1 MPETKDISRHPS
13 LSSRSFFGRLKGK
26 KLRPGQEEAINFLL
40 PELLYKPEQ
49 TLEAN
54 FIRPYQAYQIEIGFG
69 GGEHLLFQ
77 ARNNPD
83 TAFIGCEPFI
93 NGMAKLLS
101 RIREEKLENIRL
113 WNRDAAEL
121 LPKLPENR
129 FEKAYLLYPDPWPK
143 RRQRKRRFL
152 SDVTIPM
159 LARIL
164 FDGAEF
170 RFATDI
176 DDYAGWGL
184 MRLNR
189 SPFFIWEAE
198 KAEDWQKPWKDWP
211 GTRYEAK
218 ALKEGRPP
226 SYLTFKCCA
235 KE

>member
-1 MPETKDISRHPS
+1 MPQEKDNDCTQHDTSPHT
-13 LSSRSFFGRLKGK
+13 RSFFGRLKGK
-26 KLRPGQEEAINFLL
+26 KLRPGQETAINSLL
-40 PELLYKPEQ
+40 PVLLYNPEKA
-49 TLEAN
+49 LEDN
-54 FIRPYQAYQIEIGFG
+54 FSGKYQSYQLEIGFG
-69 GGEHLLFQ
+69 GGEHLLYQ

-121 LPKLPENR
+121 LPALPENR
-129 FEKAYLLYPDPWPK
+129 FAKAYLLYPDPWPK

-152 SDVTIPM
+152 SDETIAM

-164 FDGAEF
+164 HEGAEF

-184 MRLNR
+184 VRLNR
-189 SPFFIWEAE
+189 SSSFIWTVS
-198 KAEDWQKPWKDWP
+198 KADDWRRAWKDWP

-218 ALKEGRPP
+218 ALREGRPP
-226 SYLTFKCCA
+226 SYLTFRRC
-235 KE
+235 